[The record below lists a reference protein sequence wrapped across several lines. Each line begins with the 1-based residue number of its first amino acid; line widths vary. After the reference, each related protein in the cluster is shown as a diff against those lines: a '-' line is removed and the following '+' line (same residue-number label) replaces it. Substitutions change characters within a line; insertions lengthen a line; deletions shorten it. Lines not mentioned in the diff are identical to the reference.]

1 MKPIKVLVVLLSI
14 ALLGAGCSQ
23 DLLNQILQKDSEAE
37 VDYETLGMLLA
48 HICYDSVDLVF
59 EQTVDA
65 EGFSWETNVNN
76 QSFAIN
82 RTIEDGKIQ
91 ETGSGTY
98 SFDPTSLTLTALVT
112 NFEINFQGDVTL
124 KDENDRTIGSLK
136 KGGKITVSN
145 YTSQAEFAQNQNDPN
160 HFYPYKIIVS
170 NYAISGS
177 ATVDLKDSAY
187 KDGTL
192 GFENF
197 RFNNVTITMNDPEDL
212 AQVAVSGWQGKIT
225 FAGEDVTKTVIDEFK
240 WILPEVIKRES
251 ED

>member
-1 MKPIKVLVVLLSI
+1 
-14 ALLGAGCSQ
+14 
-23 DLLNQILQKDSEAE
+23 
-37 VDYETLGMLLA
+37 MLLA

-65 EGFSWETNVNN
+65 EGFSWETSVTN
-76 QSFAIN
+76 QPFAIY
-82 RTIEDGKIQ
+82 RLIESGKIQ

-98 SFDPTSLTLTALVT
+98 SFEHTTLKLTALVT

-136 KGGKITVSN
+136 KGGKITVSD
-145 YTSQAEFAQNQNDPN
+145 YTLQAEFAQNQNDPN
-160 HFYPYKIIVS
+160 HFYPSKITVS

-197 RFNNVTITMNDPEDL
+197 RLPSVTITMQDPYY
-212 AQVAVSGWQGKIT
+212 VGNVTVSDTWTGRIT
-225 FAGEDVTKTVIDEFK
+225 FAGEDVTKKVIDEFK